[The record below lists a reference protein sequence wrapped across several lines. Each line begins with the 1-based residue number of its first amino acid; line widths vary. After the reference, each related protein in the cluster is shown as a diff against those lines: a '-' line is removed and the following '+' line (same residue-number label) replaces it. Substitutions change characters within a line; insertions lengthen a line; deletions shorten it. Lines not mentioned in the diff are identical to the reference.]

1 MENKLKKLQGK
12 KEHKL
17 SELQRKYEK
26 YVKGELLLENYQ
38 KEKADIQRQICSVEK
53 ESGIYFEKQK
63 TAKQKRRELEC
74 FINSLFDIKSKD
86 TDSIDEEF
94 IRKIIDFITI
104 SKDRK
109 VIIHFKF
116 DIVEEMELLG
126 GLGYE

>member
-1 MENKLKKLQGK
+1 MKDILKFYFYP
-12 KEHKL
+12 
-17 SELQRKYEK
+17 SKYRIER
-26 YVKGELLLENYQ
+26 
-38 KEKADIQRQICSVEK
+38 I
-53 ESGIYFEKQK
+53 FEK